1 MINII
6 PNGFVVVEHIAG
18 VTVGSPRQTDLG
30 VPAHDPSS
38 LGLAAV
44 VVLGVVT
51 EFEAGLVTSACHV
64 VHDEVVAEAAEVRP
78 EDGHGAVRVETEHA
92 THNSSVSSVPLIIT
106 SIMSSS
112 FISIISIIMSSNYHN
127 YQSIYIYVYPNS
139 LY

>member
-30 VPAHDPSS
+30 VPPPGAPAHDPSS

-51 EFEAGLVTSACHV
+51 EFEAGLVTPACHV
-64 VHDEVVAEAAEVRP
+64 VHDEVAAEAAEVRP

-106 SIMSSS
+106 SIMSLS

-127 YQSIYIYVYPNS
+127 YQSIYMFI
-139 LY
+139 